1 MEIYMKVLELIE
13 KGVHQGYMVT
23 SPATGMNVLFDKRW
37 SFNGDFDNPTFR
49 PSMLMQYPVE
59 NPETGHVREHFFVI
73 DGKIQYLTDCH
84 HDMAGKTV
92 DMVDCTWG
100 DL

>member
-1 MEIYMKVLELIE
+1 MKVLELIE

-73 DGKIQYLTDCH
+73 DGKIQYLTDYH

>member
-1 MEIYMKVLELIE
+1 MKVLELIE

-59 NPETGHVREHFFVI
+59 NP
-73 DGKIQYLTDCH
+73 
-84 HDMAGKTV
+84 
-92 DMVDCTWG
+92 
-100 DL
+100 